1 MLSWHFHGTVCYSPK
16 FSILATNGQLRA
28 TCDLRAAFPLVHHF
42 TVQSLRLCNSS
53 QSVLIFNIQSSFV
66 SWLNLV
72 TSLFVYSFPAHV
84 WVCQANSTYLQGT
97 PLLINLY
104 HKTWPWAPT
113 LCFLG
118 FLFIPFFIH
127 PWTFPFMPWL
137 SLKAFSEK
145 CCLQASGNKSWLY
158 QQDILYPKAH
168 WHLQR
173 TPVGPY
179 GRTSLYKSHADF
191 STAHHHLPMCP
202 LIQYF
207 SLVSTKQ
214 QCNTNLHLASCA
226 AERGKTS
233 C

>member
-1 MLSWHFHGTVCYSPK
+1 MLSWHFHGTVYYSPK
-16 FSILATNGQLRA
+16 FSLLASNGQLRA
-28 TCDLRAAFPLVHHF
+28 TCDLRAAFPIVHHF

-53 QSVLIFNIQSSFV
+53 QSILIFNIQSSFV

-84 WVCQANSTYLQGT
+84 CLPRKQHISPGDTTADQ
-97 PLLINLY
+97 PLPQDLTMSS
-104 HKTWPWAPT
+104 HS
-113 LCFLG
+113 
-118 FLFIPFFIH
+118 LFPRFFIHSFFIH
-127 PWTFPFMPWL
+127 PGTFPFMPWL
-137 SLKAFSEK
+137 FLKAFSER
-145 CCLQASGNKSWLY
+145 CCLQVSGNKSWFY

-191 STAHHHLPMCP
+191 STAHHRLPMCP

-214 QCNTNLHLASCA
+214 HYNTNLHLASCA
-226 AERGKTS
+226 AERDKTS